1 MTPWVLTR
9 SALGTAV
16 LEGSLCTAPVR
27 DRAGHVVLD
36 KGTLLGEDDRARL
49 ADGAWEALHLVRCD
63 PGDLVEAVAG
73 GRVAHAVAGPGVRVS
88 AVTRGQ
94 WPLCAS
100 WRGLLE
106 VDAGTLAELNGNEDV
121 SVYTLF
127 DGQVVD
133 RDEVVGCAKVIP
145 FVVGESAVAAA
156 EGLMERRGAAVRVR
170 KFSPHRVAAVVL
182 ERLGDQ
188 ARVRFGELFDEKV
201 RWFGGTLDRV
211 DHVVP
216 EVGAVRAAIER
227 AVRDCHLTVVAGTR
241 AMDPL
246 DPVFQ
251 ALESLGAHRVR
262 RGMAAHPGSLCWIAQ
277 LGDRWVVGLPS
288 CGVLS
293 QATIF
298 DLIFTWLFADMAITP
313 ERLASVGHGGLLTRD
328 MAYRFPPYRAQRER
342 GEVE

>member
-1 MTPWVLTR
+1 MV
-9 SALGTAV
+9 
-16 LEGSLCTAPVR
+16 
-27 DRAGHVVLD
+27 D
-36 KGTLLGEDDRARL
+36 KGTLLGEGDRARL
-49 ADGAWEALHLVRCD
+49 AQGAWDTLHLVRCD
-63 PGDLVEAVAG
+63 AGDLVEAVAG
-73 GRVAHAVAGPGVRVS
+73 GRLAEAVAGPGVQVG

-94 WPLCAS
+94 WPLRAA

-106 VDAGTLAELNGNEDV
+106 VDPLTLAELNGNEDL

-145 FVVGESAVAAA
+145 FVVGEAAVAAA
-156 EGLMERRGAAVRVR
+156 ETLTRQRGPALRVR
-170 KFSPHRVAAVVL
+170 KFSPHHVAAVVV
-182 ERLGDQ
+182 ERLGER
-188 ARVRFGELFDEKV
+188 ARERFAESFGEKV

-211 DHVVP
+211 DHVAPDVA
-216 EVGAVRAAIER
+216 AVREAIER
-227 AVRDCHLTVVAGTR
+227 AARDSHLTVVAGTR

-246 DPVFQ
+246 DPAFQ
-251 ALESLGAHRVR
+251 ALEALGAHRVR

-277 LGDRWVVGLPS
+277 LGDGWVIGLPS

-313 ERLASVGHGGLLTRD
+313 GRLASVGHGGLLTRD